1 MGWWP
6 FAAASYRKF
15 CKRHTERSRSFP
27 APIAGST
34 QIEEARIRAAYAK
47 RQKDDARYSYF
58 SMSNLLLMQEREQR
72 LLTLLQRNGFAPL
85 HTKKILEVGCGT
97 GAWLREFIKWGAR
110 PENITGIELL
120 VDRVAEA
127 RYLCP
132 EAVRI
137 VSGNAAEVAFPDAT
151 FDLVV
156 QSTVFTSVLDATMK
170 QQMAAEMLRVV
181 KDDGLILW
189 YDYHVNN
196 PWNPDVRGVKR
207 REISQL
213 FPGCRIKLQRIT
225 LAPPLIRLLAPYTWL
240 ACYVLGKIPWLC
252 THYLGLISKELQ
264 ASPTARRAGG

>member
-6 FAAASYRKF
+6 FGTVSCSKF
-15 CKRHTERSRSFP
+15 YKRYVERSRPSP
-27 APIAGST
+27 VPTAGSS

-58 SMSNLLLMQEREQR
+58 SMGHLFMMQEREQR
-72 LLTLLQRNGFAPL
+72 LLTVLKRNDLEPL
-85 HTKKILEVGCGT
+85 HIKKILEVGCGT
-97 GAWLREFIKWGAR
+97 GYWLREFIKWGAR
-110 PENITGIELL
+110 PENITGIDLL
-120 VDRVAEA
+120 ANRVAEA

-137 VSGNAAEVAFPDAT
+137 MCGNAAELAFPDAT

-156 QSTVFTSVLDATMK
+156 QSTVFTSVLDALMR
-170 QQMAAEMLRVV
+170 QQMASEMLRVV
-181 KDDGLILW
+181 KDDGFILW

-196 PWNPDVRGVKR
+196 PWNPDVRGIKR
-207 REISQL
+207 QEISQL

-225 LAPPLIRLLAPYTWL
+225 LVPPLVRLLAPYSWL
-240 ACYVLGKIPWLC
+240 ACYILGKIPWLR
-252 THYLGLISKELQ
+252 THYFGLISKELQ